1 MKAFILALLVAA
13 FSGNLLAEELVDT
26 PAAMDPAMAQ
36 LQNLQQMR
44 MRLEQDMATYLGNS
58 RANTGARPMQPADAP
73 DIRQMRQEVAG
84 NLERLE
90 DRFRCLDV
98 DIKGN
103 NGNVVL
109 VCGDNYGPVST
120 NNQQAFGADLN
131 VSGGAR

>member
-1 MKAFILALLVAA
+1 MKALISMMLLGMRGNVAVAEAISPQDLAM
-13 FSGNLLAEELVDT
+13 ER
-26 PAAMDPAMAQ
+26 

-44 MRLEQDMATYLGNS
+44 LRLEQDTADYLGNA
-58 RANTGARPMQPADAP
+58 RANTSAQPVQAAASSDL
-73 DIRQMRQEVAG
+73 RQMRQDVAA
-84 NLERLE
+84 NMERLE

-131 VSGGAR
+131 VSGGAQ

>member
-1 MKAFILALLVAA
+1 MKRLITVM
-13 FSGNLLAEELVDT
+13 LLAVFSVT
-26 PAAMDPAMAQ
+26 AMAEATAPAEAAVDPVMGQ

-44 MRLEQDMATYLGNS
+44 LRLEQDMADYLGNA
-58 RANTGARPMQPADAP
+58 RANIGLRPVQAAAAP
-73 DIRQMRQEVAG
+73 DLREMRQDVAV
-84 NLERLE
+84 NMERLE

-131 VSGGAR
+131 VSGGAQ